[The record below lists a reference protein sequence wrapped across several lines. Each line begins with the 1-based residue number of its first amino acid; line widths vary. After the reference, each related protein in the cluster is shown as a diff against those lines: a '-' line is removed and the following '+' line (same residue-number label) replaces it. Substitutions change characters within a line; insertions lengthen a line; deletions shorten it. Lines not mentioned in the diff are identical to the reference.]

1 MSKPLA
7 SRLSSPKIAP
17 LIERISQERPPSPIA
32 PTIDTPPKD
41 NPESPL
47 VSLGTV
53 TSPDVPTP
61 LSIPASSHVSNTLG
75 SPSADTRIPSKSKTD
90 RVRRLSAK
98 SPLIVSALEP
108 GGSLGSRS
116 SWSRRNSRATVP
128 TDSGSGSYPSSP
140 TSVSSYLS
148 NSSVPP
154 TPQDFDSLTAGPV
167 NLVSAPWEP
176 LWLRDQTEQYSSAST
191 LNVDS
196 PPLNP
201 EYDRGDISPSY
212 SRYPPLQPL
221 PFPLSL
227 TTQEESTNGS
237 VSLRTS
243 RSNGRVQLPAASDD
257 GEKPFILCPE
267 YEAAATARFQA
278 IFQTLPGRTAVNPST
293 DSGSAN
299 DPNYYASLSGRPPT
313 RAPLTEFSSAQEQY
327 TTSQSFMFPHMPG
340 ETLVSQIST
349 RSSSLEGWDG
359 QYPM

>member
-1 MSKPLA
+1 MHLNYLVNHLYARNEFATNTPRSLHHF
-7 SRLSSPKIAP
+7 
-17 LIERISQERPPSPIA
+17 PSPRHLTCPIHW
-32 PTIDTPPKD
+32 D
-41 NPESPL
+41 L
-47 VSLGTV
+47 R
-53 TSPDVPTP
+53 VPT
-61 LSIPASSHVSNTLG
+61 LVYHQN
-75 SPSADTRIPSKSKTD
+75 RKTD

-176 LWLRDQTEQYSSAST
+176 LWLQHQDRTILISIDPKCWFIFAA
-191 LNVDS
+191 
-196 PPLNP
+196 NP
-201 EYDRGDISPSY
+201 EYDRGDISPHIQDI
-212 SRYPPLQPL
+212 LLVAILKL